1 MSRSLNKFKR
11 TTKDAGFTLVEVLV
25 AFVILSIFLGVLYQT
40 FSAGLS
46 GSGNA
51 QRYATAS
58 LHAESLLAEIGTEQS
73 LEVGDT
79 EGDFSDGFRWKTSI
93 RDLETN
99 NKPSVGSKKV
109 AAFDIAVS
117 VFWKSGREVK
127 SVTLKTVRLG
137 REKE

>member
-25 AFVILSIFLGVLYQT
+25 AFVILAVFLSVLYQT
-40 FSAGLS
+40 FSAGL
-46 GSGNA
+46 GGLDNA

-58 LHAESLLAEIGTEQS
+58 LHAESLLAEIGTAQS
-73 LEVGDT
+73 LEEGDT
-79 EGDFSDGFRWKTSI
+79 EGDLSDGFRWKTSI
-93 RDLETN
+93 RDIETN
-99 NKPSVGSKKV
+99 NKSSIGGKKV
-109 AAFDIAVS
+109 TAFDIAVS